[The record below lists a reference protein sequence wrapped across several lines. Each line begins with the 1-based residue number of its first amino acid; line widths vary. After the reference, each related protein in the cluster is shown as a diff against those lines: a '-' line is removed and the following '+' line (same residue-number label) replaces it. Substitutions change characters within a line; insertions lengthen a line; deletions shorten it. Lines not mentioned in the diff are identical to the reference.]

1 MIIGTVG
8 ISKYAADALGDVVY
22 IELPA
27 LGDEATAE
35 EALGT
40 VESVKSASDV
50 LSPVSGTI
58 TSVNEAL
65 ADTPADLSKDPEDG
79 SWLVKLEATDAA
91 TADSLMDEAA
101 YAEYIKGL

>member
-1 MIIGTVG
+1 MNGLTWPKTESHVRFSLFQCMRTVANTGSMIIGTVG

-65 ADTPADLSKDPEDG
+65 ADTPA
-79 SWLVKLEATDAA
+79 
-91 TADSLMDEAA
+91 
-101 YAEYIKGL
+101 